1 VVVETESN
9 DRISVTVNSNP
20 NGVRVWRRGKS
31 IGRTPLV
38 IQIGRGERR
47 VFEIGSPGYGTR
59 RLSLNG
65 EKTDITV
72 NLYAPGVK

>member
-1 VVVETESN
+1 VETESD
-9 DRISVTVNSNP
+9 DRIDVVVKSRP
-20 NGVRVWRRGKS
+20 NGVRVWRRGKE

-65 EKTDITV
+65 EKTEVIV